1 MQCVLDRVGSISSP
15 INHSVDLLLGVGID
29 ISQEPVAQDVGF
41 DTVGKLKLAVLLEVH
56 ELGLWVLLS
65 SRRSLDNVR
74 VVAFDRLSG
83 GLVCLNGE
91 LKDGD
96 GSLKSLNRLDQVA
109 LAELRRCGNLSLVE
123 RATEREDRAI
133 LVDL

>member
-29 ISQEPVAQDVGF
+29 ISQEPVAQDIGLH
-41 DTVGKLKLAVLLEVH
+41 TEGKLELAILLKVH
-56 ELGLWVLLS
+56 ELGLGVPLCS
-65 SRRSLDNVR
+65 GRSLDNVGI
-74 VVAFDRLSG
+74 FGFGWLSSGLLCLDRKLQ
-83 GLVCLNGE
+83 N
-91 LKDGD
+91 GD
-96 GSLKSLNRLDQVA
+96 GTLKSLNRLDQVA
-109 LAELRRCGNLSLVE
+109 LAELRRCGNLALVE